1 MIVLS
6 LLSDHAPGAL
16 ANHRHYA
23 REFGYRH
30 IEIDLSDLSGSNK
43 HLQWVYKYE
52 ALLRHLSRAAPN
64 EILMLLSENAAI
76 LRPVALPDLMAG
88 RDWLLTCAEG
98 HIPQTDILIFRN
110 TEPVRRKL
118 ADLVGRCRLGVAL
131 PENEGEMLHDFTI
144 CPQQFRVGDVYV
156 VLPAAVNLECVWATW
171 NSFST
176 CFRDEKHHRRLRA
189 AAFELINECRTRA
202 TPFLSLAN
210 PGVHETETQSVYQ
223 PNHAI
228 AIVMLYTPN
237 IAQYGRIAEAN
248 IRQYCKRHG
257 YTLYVHRDV
266 PPRLNDGKT
275 SANWHKA
282 ALLHAYLPHHQWVFW
297 LDADVLIND
306 MNRRLEPLTRERDTV
321 LARDIGTW
329 AFNSGIMGFQR
340 NQQNYDAL
348 ARVIERCR
356 NLDDRSHIYANQ
368 GDQYYFIDVFHSL
381 PDFDATRIYDFIEL
395 NTPWVYRRPDSFM
408 VHYIGMWEDN
418 RALIMDYDLRHAAM
432 E

>member
-1 MIVLS
+1 M
-6 LLSDHAPGAL
+6 
-16 ANHRHYA
+16 R
-23 REFGYRH
+23 RR
-30 IEIDLSDLSGSNK
+30 
-43 HLQWVYKYE
+43 
-52 ALLRHLSRAAPN
+52 
-64 EILMLLSENAAI
+64 
-76 LRPVALPDLMAG
+76 
-88 RDWLLTCAEG
+88 

-189 AAFELINECRTRA
+189 AAFEHINECRTRA

-210 PGVHETETQSVYQ
+210 SGVHETETQSVYQ

-381 PDFDATRIYDFIEL
+381 PDFDSTRIYDFIEL